1 VTFDLGVHGHA
12 PVMSTLR
19 RVWADGSGPRTLLFS
34 GPDGVGRRPVAR
46 WFAALVNCEHG
57 APAERPCGTC
67 RSCAAMAAGVHPDL
81 REVAPATTTRTGRSK
96 RRVEITIDQLV
107 EREQG
112 DPEPLTPWLRSRPRH
127 RVRVGVI
134 DHADAMNQ
142 SAANAFLKMLEEPPA
157 WAAIVLIAPGPDAV
171 LPTVASRSTVIRFGA
186 VAPEVLSTLVGD
198 DALRGHPAF
207 RTGQAG
213 ALLRARLAP
222 ESTAAARDAARAYLD
237 ALEGDLLDSLEGAE
251 ELAKALAAAADA
263 GADPDPLGWL
273 REPLR
278 KHPPT
283 VYAAALEQIESCEDA
298 LAAYAQPAL
307 ACSVLT
313 LRLRALLSSAPG

>member
-1 VTFDLGVHGHA
+1 MSLDLGIRGHEA
-12 PVMSTLR
+12 VMRELR
-19 RVWADGSGPRTLLFS
+19 QVWSAGAGPRTLLFA

-46 WFAALVNCEHG
+46 WFAALVNCGHG
-57 APAERPCGTC
+57 DEASRPCGTC
-67 RSCAAMAAGVHPDL
+67 PSCTAMAAGVHPDL
-81 REVAPATTTRTGRSK
+81 REVAPATTTRTGRTK

-134 DHADAMNQ
+134 DHADAMNP

-171 LPTVASRSTVIRFGA
+171 LPTVASRSTVVRFGA
-186 VAPEVLSTLVGD
+186 VAPEALATIAGDATLT
-198 DALRGHPAF
+198 GHPAF

-213 ALLRARLAP
+213 ALLRAQRAP
-222 ESTAAARDAARAYLD
+222 EATAAAREAARAYLASLD
-237 ALEGDLLDSLEGAE
+237 GDLLDALDGAE
-251 ELAKALAAAADA
+251 DLAKALTAAADD

-278 KHPPT
+278 RHPPT
-283 VYAAALEQIESCEDA
+283 VYAAALERIERCEDA
-298 LAAYAQPAL
+298 LAAYAQPTL

-313 LRLRALLSSAPG
+313 LRLRALLRTAPD